1 MCSMVMFTQ
10 HQRAHRQPDVVEMP
24 IEQRSIERTLET
36 DCSNCTG
43 RLTGWGLWP
52 SARASA
58 YSLEFTELEDEISSA
73 KMPDI
78 LAHILGQIGAN
89 MPVILKYPQMFLA
102 RTKKVKKWL
111 KCQ

>member
-1 MCSMVMFTQ
+1 
-10 HQRAHRQPDVVEMP
+10 
-24 IEQRSIERTLET
+24 
-36 DCSNCTG
+36 
-43 RLTGWGLWP
+43 
-52 SARASA
+52 
-58 YSLEFTELEDEISSA
+58 
-73 KMPDI
+73 MPDI